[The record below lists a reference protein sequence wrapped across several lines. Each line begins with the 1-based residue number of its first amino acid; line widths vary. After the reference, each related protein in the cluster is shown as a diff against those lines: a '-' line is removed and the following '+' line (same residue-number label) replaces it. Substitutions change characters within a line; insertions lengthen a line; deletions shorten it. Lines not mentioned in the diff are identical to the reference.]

1 MFSVV
6 VMICVTV
13 SGDLEE
19 CRTFAVPTPVPD
31 IETCETVKYEAG
43 FGILEAVSENIAV
56 RNLDV
61 NINSMEAQCLSWIN
75 A

>member
-19 CRTFAVPTPVPD
+19 CRTFAVPTPLPNV
-31 IETCETVKYEAG
+31 ETCERVKYEAG
-43 FGILEAVSENIAV
+43 FGILETVSNNISV

-61 NINSMEAQCLSWIN
+61 QINSMEAQCLSWIE